1 MKQEKAY
8 TKINSF
14 IGMAPLVLFLSSYA
28 PLFMLIAFRQIL
40 SNNDTIKVECLK
52 SFICVTQQYG
62 MAIICFVLAI
72 IGLVGTYFT
81 FNNLNKRIE
90 NGIIVEVKEISSMND
105 EPLAYIATYIVPLM
119 FEDYNKLTDNIT
131 ILIIF
136 YIIYRLYIHSKL
148 ILVNPLLG
156 LKFSIFNIKY
166 QDGNIVR
173 QGILISKDNYIEESD
188 IVKIYNVGYQ
198 LFYGKKR

>member
-1 MKQEKAY
+1 MKQKKAY
-8 TKINSF
+8 TRINSF
-14 IGMAPLVLFLSSYA
+14 IGMAPFVLFLSSYA
-28 PLFMLIAFRQIL
+28 PLFLLTALRQIL

-52 SFICVTQQYG
+52 SFIYVTQHYG

-81 FNNLNKRIE
+81 FDNLNKRIE

-119 FEDYNKLTDNIT
+119 FEDYTKLSNNIT

-136 YIIYRLYIHSKL
+136 YVIYRLYIHSKL

-173 QGILISKDNYIEESD
+173 QGILISKDSYIEESD
-188 IVKIYNVGYQ
+188 YVKIYNVGYQ
-198 LFYGKKR
+198 LFYGYKR

>member
-8 TKINSF
+8 TKVNSF
-14 IGMAPLVLFLSSYA
+14 VGIAPLVLFLSSYA
-28 PLFMLIAFRQIL
+28 PLFLLIALKQIL
-40 SNNDTIKVECLK
+40 SNNERGYK
-52 SFICVTQQYG
+52 SLDSIWDFTLQYG
-62 MAIICFVLAI
+62 MSVICIMLAL
-72 IGLVGTYFT
+72 IGLIGTYYT
-81 FNNLNKRIE
+81 FRNINHKIE
-90 NGIIVEVKEISSMND
+90 NGVIVEVKEISSLND

-119 FEDYNKLTDNIT
+119 FEDYTKLSNNIT
-131 ILIIF
+131 IMIIF
-136 YIIYRLYIHSKL
+136 YVIYRLYIHSKL

-188 IVKIYNVGYQ
+188 YVKIYNVGYQ